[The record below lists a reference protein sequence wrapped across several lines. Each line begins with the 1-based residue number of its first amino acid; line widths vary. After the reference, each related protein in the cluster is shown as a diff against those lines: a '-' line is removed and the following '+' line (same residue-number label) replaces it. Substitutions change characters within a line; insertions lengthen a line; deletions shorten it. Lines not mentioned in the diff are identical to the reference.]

1 MRLLAQAKPAQAP
14 LPEPLSDE
22 DLAIVKSLELLE
34 ALDLLE
40 SLGPDD
46 GPPLAEDEEREAK

>member
-1 MRLLAQAKPAQAP
+1 MRLLAQAQPAQAP

-40 SLGPDD
+40 SFPPDD
-46 GPPLAEDEEREAK
+46 APPLAEDEEREAK

>member
-1 MRLLAQAKPAQAP
+1 MRLLAQAMPAQAP
-14 LPEPLSDE
+14 LPEPLSAE

-40 SLGPDD
+40 SLGPD
-46 GPPLAEDEEREAK
+46 GAPPLPEDEEREAK